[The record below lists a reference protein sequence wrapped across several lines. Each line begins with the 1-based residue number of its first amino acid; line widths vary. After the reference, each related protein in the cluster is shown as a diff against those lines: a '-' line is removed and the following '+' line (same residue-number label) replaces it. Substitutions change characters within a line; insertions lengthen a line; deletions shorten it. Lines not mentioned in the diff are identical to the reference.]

1 MSKTRKLS
9 ELELQ
14 QFVGGSD
21 SNKCL
26 MGLVGGWAIGGLNGA
41 GSWPSRSYDWW
52 SLRDT
57 QRHSNWLCYKLLTNL
72 KTLRIRF
79 YFKIENYM
87 QTSSE

>member
-26 MGLVGGWAIGGLNGA
+26 MGLVGGGAIGGLNGA
-41 GSWPSRSYDWW
+41 GSLSGFGPAGVTIGGLYGTLSGI
-52 SLRDT
+52 
-57 QRHSNWLCYKLLTNL
+57 LTG
-72 KTLRIRF
+72 
-79 YFKIENYM
+79 YA
-87 QTSSE
+87 TSC